1 MPELREFLRAAE
13 QLGELK
19 IVRGAD
25 WNLEIGAITE
35 ISALEPN
42 PPALLFDDIK
52 GYPSGYRLFTNM
64 YQTQSRTAL
73 GLGLS
78 SDLRGVELVR
88 AVKDILRHG
97 KPIPPAVENQGAIQE
112 NFYVGKDAKATI
124 FPAPKLHQQDG
135 GRYLGTCDAVI
146 TSDPETG
153 WVNLATARVQILDEQ
168 RVSLYV
174 SPGKQTRL
182 IAQKYWDQGKSCPVA
197 LVCGL
202 DPVLFAVSGLGLP
215 WGMSEYD
222 FAGQIQN
229 SPVKVVRGEMTGLPI
244 PASAEIVLEGEIPPP
259 EVESEMEGP
268 FGEWTGYYASGTRP
282 APLIR
287 IKSVYH
293 RKDPILTVLPD
304 FKTYPLSSYLFLVF
318 CAAGLWNE
326 IEAAGLT
333 DIRGV
338 WCAEWGVRFFMVIS
352 VKQRARRRTSP
363 WARVKAAIWGG
374 LLFWSTT
381 ISIRRTCRMC
391 CGRCRRAAIRRLLSR
406 SPATAG
412 AVPSIR
418 AFRRRNELPVISPIR
433 GRSLTPAGRLRGAT
447 SFPKCT
453 PSTRFIV
460 MRSRKSGAKCSV
472 RASNKK
478 RRAGC
483 RLKIY
488 VNSSKRSTKKGSW
501 RKLRKK
507 STRSLR
513 SGRFARPF
521 MKKAGKR
528 SCLKRCAVVPCR
540 S

>member
-1 MPELREFLRAAE
+1 MPELREFLRE
-13 QLGELK
+13 TERLGELK
-19 IVRGAD
+19 IVKGAD

-78 SDLRGVELVR
+78 SDLKGVDLVR
-88 AVKDILRHG
+88 AVKDILRNG
-97 KPIPPAVENQGAIQE
+97 KPVPPLFENHGAIQE
-112 NFYVGKDAKATI
+112 NFFVGKDARATI
-124 FPAPKLHQQDG
+124 FPAPKLHREDG
-135 GRYLGTCDAVI
+135 GRYLGTSDAVI
-146 TSDPETG
+146 TADPDTG
-153 WVNLATARVQILDEQ
+153 WVNLGTARVQILDEH

-326 IEAAGLT
+326 IEAAGIT

-352 VKQRARRRTSP
+352 VKQRYGGHARQAAHIALG
-363 WARVKAAIWGG
+363 AREGG
-374 LLFWSTT
+374 YL
-381 ISIRRTCRMC
+381 
-391 CGRCRRAAIRRLLSR
+391 G
-406 SPATAG
+406 
-412 AVPSIR
+412 
-418 AFRRRNELPVISPIR
+418 
-433 GRSLTPAGRLRGAT
+433 
-447 SFPKCT
+447 
-453 PSTRFIV
+453 RFIV
-460 MRSRKSGAKCSV
+460 LV
-472 RASNKK
+472 DDDIDPSNMPDVLW
-478 RRAGC
+478 AM
-483 RLKIY
+483 
-488 VNSSKRSTKKGSW
+488 
-501 RKLRKK
+501 
-507 STRSLR
+507 STRCDPQTSIEIATNCWSSPIDPR
-513 SGRFARPF
+513 ISPEKRTAGDFTNSRAIIDACRPF
-521 MKKAGKR
+521 HWRDKFPKVHTLDPAYRDEIKKKW
-528 SCLKRCAVVPCR
+528 KAVF